1 MVQSTRRYFDEAHV
15 EEFHR
20 TAREWLSLLAFWKD
34 EHSFMTDLINKHY
47 VFLLSE
53 ASVDG
58 IRQLERELNRWFAEV
73 KGTEELVIQHEKLLA
88 ELVRNPDHPDHEE
101 QLYRKEHEELSKK
114 MGELEGEFRSL
125 KARLFRYA
133 EEALRHE
140 KMKMLAG

>member
-34 EHSFMTDLINKHY
+34 EHRFMTDLINKHY

-88 ELVRNPDHPDHEE
+88 EWCAIPIIPITRSSSIARNT
-101 QLYRKEHEELSKK
+101 
-114 MGELEGEFRSL
+114 RS
-125 KARLFRYA
+125 
-133 EEALRHE
+133 
-140 KMKMLAG
+140 